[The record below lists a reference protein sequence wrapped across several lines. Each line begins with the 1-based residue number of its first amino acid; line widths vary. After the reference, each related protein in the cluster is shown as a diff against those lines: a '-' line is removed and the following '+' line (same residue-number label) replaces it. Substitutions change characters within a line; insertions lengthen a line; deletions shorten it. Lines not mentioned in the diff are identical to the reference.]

1 MNRLLR
7 QFTNEFNLN
16 LVVGLFL
23 LLSLILYSIVGT
35 IVIDKSRANVGAFAP
50 RLKPNWENLLGTD
63 TQGRDVFAILTHA
76 TPKTLMIGLIAGLVG
91 IAIGSVLGIIAGY
104 FRGVADTII
113 RILTDVFITIPG
125 IAILV
130 VVATNLRI
138 MSVGLIALIVASLAW
153 RFPARSIR
161 SQTLSLRERAYV
173 EIARLNGVGE
183 LEIVLKEILPNLLP
197 YIAASFVATV
207 SASILATIGLE
218 ALGLGPQNDY
228 TLGMMLY
235 WAKYYGA
242 ILRGFWWWWLPPII
256 VIILIFVS
264 LLFISAGMDQ
274 IVNTKLRSQA

>member
-35 IVIDKSRANVGAFAP
+35 LVIDKSRANVGAFAP
-50 RLKPNWENLLGTD
+50 RLEPNWENLLGTD

-91 IAIGSVLGIIAGY
+91 IIIGSVLGIIAGY
-104 FRGVADTII
+104 FRGAADTII

-218 ALGLGPQNDY
+218 ALGLGPQNEY

>member
-16 LVVGLFL
+16 LIVGLL
-23 LLSLILYSIVGT
+23 LLFGLILYSVAGTMIV
-35 IVIDKSRANVGAFAP
+35 DESRANIGAFTP
-50 RLKPNWENLLGTD
+50 RLSPNQENFLGTD
-63 TQGRDVFAILTHA
+63 TQGRDVFAMLAHA
-76 TPKTLMIGLIAGLVG
+76 TPNTLMIGLIAGFVG
-91 IAIGSVLGIIAGY
+91 IFIGSILGILAGY
-104 FRGVADTII
+104 FRGAVDNCI
-113 RILTDVFITIPG
+113 RVLTDVFITIPG

-130 VVATNLRI
+130 VVATNLRM

-161 SQTLSLRERAYV
+161 SQALSLRERAYV
-173 EIARLNGVGE
+173 EVARLNGMGE
-183 LEIVLKEILPNLLP
+183 IEIVIKEVLPNLLP

-218 ALGLGPQNDY
+218 ALGLGPQNEY

-242 ILRGFWWWWLPPII
+242 ILRGFWWWWLPPI
-256 VIILIFVS
+256 VMIILIFVS